1 MKREVKFKVTAEGK
15 VKIAP
20 VLRKLLV
27 LIRALNQGQ
36 KRDFRKY
43 IQFWGRK
50 SERKYIVL
58 YDVLQKFISSGKDET
73 ELLDFLRGRKKR
85 ENEPD
90 EFLSAS
96 SYLFRKIL
104 ESMRTT
110 PDAAPH
116 FNSLNAALQDI
127 VFLNAKNL
135 SAEGQD
141 IAKDALKIARD
152 LDKPTYEI
160 ELNFWKRRLDVSQT
174 TSGNLDGLARW
185 LTIQKKLIGELEE
198 MMEYEALSAEIEIY
212 LRKKVK
218 LAENTEFQVQTLLK
232 TLDAAFE
239 NRLGLRSKIRLF
251 TALSHY
257 FDLQYMLGT
266 GKTESGLVKKV
277 NAEKSLHFQEKAIEV
292 FRKNKTFTEEE
303 QDQFFNILGDYIN
316 RCMRFERTDLVEQLE
331 RELKGRENELVK
343 YRYIAFYRLQHHLKL
358 NEFRQAREYFVKHD
372 VASGIEKFKHQ
383 IPENRLQ
390 SLRFTIGQIF
400 YSLDDFDL
408 AGNWFGQV
416 ASMRMEIKPD
426 VVLVCK
432 VLEIICLWEYGAF
445 NSDPDTNRPVR
456 NLRRSLV
463 RARLMDDFLA
473 KVLDGIEMVFRNAR
487 GLARSEFPQRLAE
500 IKKEYEADKTKAL
513 FFMVLAWFDARLMR
527 TSVNKEI
534 VKYG

>member
-1 MKREVKFKVTAEGK
+1 MEQEVKLKVTATGK

-27 LIRALNQGQ
+27 LIRALSQGQ

-58 YDVLQKFISSGKDET
+58 YDVLQKFINSGKDET
-73 ELLDFLRGRKKR
+73 DLPDFLRARKKR
-85 ENEPD
+85 EKEPD

-96 SYLFRKIL
+96 GYLFRKIL

-110 PDAAPH
+110 PDSAPY
-116 FNSLNAALQDI
+116 FNALNASVQDI
-127 VFLNAKNL
+127 IFLNSKNL

-141 IAKDALKIARD
+141 IIKEALKIARD

-160 ELNFWKRRLDVSQT
+160 ELNFWRRRLDVSQT
-174 TSGNLDGLARW
+174 TSGSLDGLAKW
-185 LTIQKKLIGELEE
+185 LTAQKKLIVALEE
-198 MMEYEALSAEIEIY
+198 MLEYEALSAEIEFY
-212 LRKKVK
+212 LRKKER
-218 LAENTEFQVQTLLK
+218 LAETTEFRVQTLLK
-232 TLDAAFE
+232 TLDATLE
-239 NRLGLRSKIRLF
+239 NLLGLRSKIRLF

-277 NAEKSLHFQEKAIEV
+277 NAEKSLHYQDKAIQV
-292 FRKNKTFTEEE
+292 FRQNKVFTEEE
-303 QDQFFNILGDYIN
+303 QGQYFNILGDYIN
-316 RCMRFERTDLVEQLE
+316 RCLRFERTDLVEQLE
-331 RELKGRENELVK
+331 NELKGKENELIK
-343 YRYIAFYRLQHHLKL
+343 YRYIAFYRLQNHLKL
-358 NEFRQAREYFVKHD
+358 NEFRQARTYFLKHN
-372 VASGIEKFKHQ
+372 VAVGIEKHKHQ
-383 IPENRLQ
+383 MPENRLQ
-390 SLRFTIGQIF
+390 TLSFTIGQIF

-416 ASMRMEIKPD
+416 ARMRMEIKPD

-445 NSDPDTNRPVR
+445 KGDPDTNRPVR
-456 NLRRSLV
+456 NLRRSLT
-463 RARLMDDFLA
+463 RARLMNSFLV
-473 KVLDGIEMVFRNAR
+473 KVLDAVEMVFRNAR
-487 GLARSEFPQRLAE
+487 GLGRTDFPKLLAE
-500 IKKEYEADKTKAL
+500 IKSEYETDKTKAL
-513 FFMVLAWFDARLMR
+513 FYMVLAWFDAKFFR

-534 VKYG
+534 TKYG